1 MNTNNT
7 VKPLMWKFLE
17 RFGVIGTQFIL
28 QIILARLLGPDCY
41 GMLAIMII
49 FTTIANVFIQTGFST
64 SLIQNKDVTDEDY
77 SSVFW
82 VSLGIAGALYAV
94 IFFASSFIAQFFKM
108 PEIVWPMRVLTI
120 MLFPGALNSIQLAKV
135 SRELNFKKVFF
146 SNVGAIVISGVVG
159 IIIALYGGGL
169 WSLVAQSILNITIAA
184 VVMLFTVK
192 WYPKPIINIP
202 RVKIL
207 FSFGW
212 KLLVSSLL
220 DTLYQ
225 NLQSLVIGKKY
236 DSSTLGNY
244 NKGQQFPM
252 AIISAINGTVQAVML
267 PVMSADQD
275 DRSKVKNIMRRS
287 MTLNAYLV
295 FPMMSG
301 LAAVAEPLVRI
312 LLTEEWLPCV
322 PYLQISCF
330 TLAFYP
336 IHSSNLQAINASG
349 RSDIFL
355 KLEIIKKVV
364 STVLLVGALLMFDT
378 PMAIAWSG
386 AIGVPIG
393 LFINA
398 SPNKKLINYSYY
410 EQMKD
415 ILPSFIIS
423 VIMGLSVWSLT
434 LLGWNPIPTILFQMI
449 FGIAV
454 YLLLSFVT
462 RMEPLIIIWAMI
474 KKKQTNND
482 I

>member
-1 MNTNNT
+1 MSNK
-7 VKPLMWKFLE
+7 VSASFAWKLFE
-17 RFGVIGTQFIL
+17 RFGVTGAQFIL
-28 QIILARLLGPDCY
+28 QIVLARLLGPEY
-41 GMLAIMII
+41 HGMLAIMII
-49 FTTIANVFIQTGFST
+49 FTTIANVFVQTGFST

-94 IFFASSFIAQFFKM
+94 IFFASPFIAQFFKM

-252 AIISAINGTVQAVML
+252 AIISAINGTVQTVML

-275 DRSKVKNIMRRS
+275 DRRKVKNIMRRS

-434 LLGWNPIPTILFQMI
+434 LLGWTPILTILFQMI

-454 YLLLSFVT
+454 YLLLSLVT
-462 RMEPLIIIWAMI
+462 RMEPFIIIWAMI
-474 KKKQTNND
+474 KKKRTNND